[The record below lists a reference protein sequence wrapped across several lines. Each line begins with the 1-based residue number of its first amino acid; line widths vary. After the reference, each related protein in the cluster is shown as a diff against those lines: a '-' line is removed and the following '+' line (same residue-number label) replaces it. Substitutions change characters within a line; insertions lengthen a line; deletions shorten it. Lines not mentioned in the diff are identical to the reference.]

1 MMTELLSLYKDQIE
15 KNFDEKKDFEGM
27 KIKMEDSSSAMKIE
41 EMKQR
46 LIKLIEFLIKFF

>member
-41 EMKQR
+41 EMK
-46 LIKLIEFLIKFF
+46 EPDNPSFT